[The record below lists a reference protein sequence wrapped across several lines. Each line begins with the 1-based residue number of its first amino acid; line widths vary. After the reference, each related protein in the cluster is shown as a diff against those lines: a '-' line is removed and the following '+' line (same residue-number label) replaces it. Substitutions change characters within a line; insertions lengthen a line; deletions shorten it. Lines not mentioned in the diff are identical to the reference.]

1 MAGLQYNFFPTDFY
15 YPRPQSLPD
24 APRVATAI
32 TTIQTPKKKE
42 TTTTSNNNNNINDL
56 EWPRSLG
63 FKVHQPQNTNPA
75 RLSCSLHPQQLHHQ
89 VEDQTEYV
97 KYYPNP
103 NPLLLCSFDS
113 EELPDS
119 P

>member
-15 YPRPQSLPD
+15 YPRP
-24 APRVATAI
+24 PRVATAV
-32 TTIQTPKKKE
+32 TTIQTPKKEE
-42 TTTTSNNNNNINDL
+42 TTTSNNNINDL

-75 RLSCSLHPQQLHHQ
+75 RLSCSLHPQQHHQ
-89 VEDQTEYV
+89 IEDQS

-103 NPLLLCSFDS
+103 NPLSLCSFVS

>member
-24 APRVATAI
+24 APRVATAV
-32 TTIQTPKKKE
+32 TPIQTPKKEE
-42 TTTTSNNNNNINDL
+42 TTTTSCCHNNINDL

-75 RLSCSLHPQQLHHQ
+75 RLSCSLHPQQHHQ
-89 VEDQTEYV
+89 VEDQT

-103 NPLLLCSFDS
+103 NPLSLCSFVS